1 MEKLF
6 RGAWPVPFG
15 EFSLK
20 LDPLSLVFLIA
31 IAILVLC
38 AGVYGFGYMR
48 PYRGK
53 KPLGVHVFFYLILA
67 LVLVLIVTANNAILF
82 LSAWELMTLSTFF
95 LIIFNDEKSSV
106 RKAGFIYLIAS
117 HCATFFLFLMFFL
130 MAHVA
135 GSMDFN
141 VMARTF
147 FPPAL
152 AGTIF
157 LLSLIGFGVK
167 AGFFPMHIWLPYA
180 HPVAPAHISALMS
193 GVTIK
198 MGIYG
203 ICRVLWIMKVLPD
216 WCGYVLLVI
225 GIISGL
231 MGVLYALGQHELKK
245 LLAYHSIENIGII
258 ALGLGVGLLGR
269 SYQIP
274 YLAVLGFGG
283 GLLHVLNH
291 SLFKGLL
298 FLGAG
303 SVIQK
308 MHSDEMDHLGGLA
321 KSLPVT
327 SLLFMVGALSICG
340 FPLFNGF
347 ISEFFIYF
355 GLFQGLF
362 GLPVHGVI
370 ACSLGILSLALMGAL
385 ALACFSKVYGT
396 VFLGKPREG
405 LKASSQHVSL
415 KTAEAAS
422 ERTVEERGF
431 CCEETSKWMLFPMM
445 VLAGLCVWIGLVPQ
459 SVTSLIFLGGAYLT
473 HVDLSTIPIEQV
485 LTPLTM
491 IIRIAFLFLSIILGL
506 IMVRR
511 LLLGKVPMPIRE
523 TWSCGF
529 SQVSSRFQYTSS
541 SFARLIVDLMKHPL
555 LWRRHGG
562 EASGAFPGKTH
573 LVSSVHDASEE
584 MVFAPGLAFLNDLS
598 KKLGHSRIRHIQ
610 LYLMYILLFL
620 VFLLVW
626 KLK

>member
-6 RGAWPVPFG
+6 RGTWPVPFG
-15 EFSLK
+15 EFSLR

-31 IAILVLC
+31 ITILVLC
-38 AGVYGFGYMR
+38 AGVYGLGYMR

-53 KPLGVHVFFYLILA
+53 KPLGMHAFFYLVLA

-95 LIIFNDEKSSV
+95 LIIFNNEKASV

-130 MAHVA
+130 IAHTA

-141 VMARTF
+141 VMARTD
-147 FPPAL
+147 FPPVL
-152 AGTIF
+152 GGTIF
-157 LLSLIGFGVK
+157 FLSLVGFGVK

-180 HPVAPAHISALMS
+180 HPASPSHISALMS
-193 GVTIK
+193 GITIK

-216 WCGYVLLVI
+216 WCGYVLMMV

-269 SYQIP
+269 SYQVP
-274 YLAVLGFGG
+274 FLAVLGFGG

-308 MHSDEMDHLGGLA
+308 THSGEMDHLGGLA
-321 KSLPVT
+321 KTLPVT
-327 SLLFMVGALSICG
+327 SVLFMVGALSICG
-340 FPLFNGF
+340 LPLFNGF
-347 ISEFFIYF
+347 ISEFIIFF
-355 GLFQGLF
+355 GLFQGLL
-362 GLPVHGVI
+362 GLSLQGV
-370 ACSLGILSLALMGAL
+370 AFCSLGILSLALMGAL

-396 VFLGKPREG
+396 VFLGKPRAG
-405 LKASSQHVSL
+405 LKGSSSKETETMSKEPAAQEGPGRETTSL
-415 KTAEAAS
+415 
-422 ERTVEERGF
+422 
-431 CCEETSKWMLFPMM
+431 WMLVPMM
-445 VLAGLCVWIGLVPQ
+445 ILAGLCLWIGLVPRT
-459 SVTSLIFLGGAYLT
+459 VTGLTFLGGAFLT
-473 HVDLSTIPIEQV
+473 HVDLATIPLEQV
-485 LTPLTM
+485 LMPLTM
-491 IIRIAFLFLSIILGL
+491 VIRIAFLFLALMAGL
-506 IMVRR
+506 IMIRR
-511 LLLGKVPMPIRE
+511 LLLGKAPMPVRE

-529 SQVSSRFQYTSS
+529 AQVSSRFQYTSA
-541 SFARLIVDLMKHPL
+541 SFARLIVELMKSVL
-555 LWRRHGG
+555 FFRRHGG
-562 EASGAFPGKTH
+562 QVPGVFPGKTH
-573 LVSSVHDASEE
+573 LASSVHDASEE
-584 MVFAPGLAFLNDLS
+584 MVFGPGLALLNGFS
-598 KKLGHSRIRHIQ
+598 KKLGHSRIRYTQ

-620 VFLLVW
+620 IFLLIW